1 MLIWGFTGIFVIW
14 CKDWNVHN
22 IYLLMKTKRSHS
34 YYQTPFIIAD
44 NSAADLLA
52 QWFLRVSVNGAF
64 TMFATQSFKKRV
76 LCFTLQRLFS
86 WQRPITPDPSFS
98 LSPLALHSVFSH
110 LPGNQRCMLLCWCL
124 STAKVSPLCLMDLP
138 VRFSV
143 RFKLSAPAKLGGR
156 ALPLF
161 VPGCHWVEA
170 GWRWDTADN
179 GLFVLLLDV
188 LKLCSCGPGDAWS
201 NRDTQRLW
209 KRLAMAHSPHSAAL
223 PTRTTFCSHTE
234 LLPSQPFTHIK
245 ALFHTVGTLTFAFCW
260 LQWIF
265 LMLSFFQVITQR
277 SHTPLGS
284 VWGLLFW
291 GAFDLFTRKTL
302 HRHYLIQPSLSRE
315 RCFSAVHFACELS
328 FLLFFFFLLD
338 WLVKEA
344 QSSPQI
350 LSGVRNR
357 GGITLNYCTF

>member
-1 MLIWGFTGIFVIW
+1 MELSQCLQPKVLKKGCCVSLCRGFSAGSGPSR
-14 CKDWNVHN
+14 
-22 IYLLMKTKRSHS
+22 L
-34 YYQTPFIIAD
+34 TPP
-44 NSAADLLA
+44 S
-52 QWFLRVSVNGAF
+52 
-64 TMFATQSFKKRV
+64 
-76 LCFTLQRLFS
+76 LCHHLHCTL
-86 WQRPITPDPSFS
+86 
-98 LSPLALHSVFSH
+98 VFSH

-315 RCFSAVHFACELS
+315 RRFSAVHFACELS
-328 FLLFFFFLLD
+328 FLLFFFFCLID
-338 WLVKEA
+338 WWRRRRAALKSYLVLETGEE
-344 QSSPQI
+344 S
-350 LSGVRNR
+350 LSIIALFNIYR
-357 GGITLNYCTF
+357 